1 MNLVP
6 VPDVIPIF
14 PLPKTVLLPGEV
26 LPLHVFEP
34 RYRQMVRDALDSHG
48 IIGMVQILPGHERE
62 QPFDP
67 PVHDVGCAGV
77 IARHREM
84 EDGRFLIWL
93 IGVERFRITGELRTL
108 TQYRVVSIAHEGSP
122 EQEPHPGLGEQ
133 RLHLLA
139 SLTAYMDGKVE
150 GGEIVVNDLAR
161 QLAQVGDEP
170 LAAATAQIMGL
181 MGERKQQLLEA
192 SDLEE
197 RYRVLQGELDL
208 AVAGAGRLIEFKP
221 KFLH

>member
-1 MNLVP
+1 
-6 VPDVIPIF
+6 
-14 PLPKTVLLPGEV
+14 
-26 LPLHVFEP
+26 
-34 RYRQMVRDALDSHG
+34 
-48 IIGMVQILPGHERE
+48 MVQILPGHEGE
-62 QPFDP
+62 QPFAP
-67 PVHDVGCAGV
+67 PVCEVGCAGV

-93 IGVERFRITGELRTL
+93 LGVERFRITGELQTL
-108 TQYRVVSIAHEGSP
+108 TQYRVVSIAHESPP
-122 EQEPHPGLGEQ
+122 EQEPRPGLGEQ

-139 SLTAYMDGKVE
+139 TLTVYMDGNVE
-150 GGEIVVNDLAR
+150 GGEAVVNDLAR

-181 MGERKQQLLEA
+181 AGERKQRLLEA

-197 RYRVLQGELDL
+197 RFRVLQRELDL
-208 AVAGAGRLIEFKP
+208 AVAESGRPRDFNP